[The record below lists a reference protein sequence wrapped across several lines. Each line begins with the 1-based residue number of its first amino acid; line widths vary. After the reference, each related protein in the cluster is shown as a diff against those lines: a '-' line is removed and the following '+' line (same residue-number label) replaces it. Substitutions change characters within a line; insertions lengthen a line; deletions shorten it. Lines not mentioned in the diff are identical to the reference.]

1 MLLLMLS
8 SKLSQM
14 EKQHGLE
21 ESELRMEKMFGNGQ
35 MGQLGDIQIGKV
47 ENPMIVVAMKTM
59 L

>member
-21 ESELRMEKMFGNGQ
+21 ESEFRMEKMFGNGQ

>member
-1 MLLLMLS
+1 MLS

-21 ESELRMEKMFGNGQ
+21 ESEFRMEKMFGNGQ